1 MVAIVL
7 PRPRRST
14 VRLRHLAATALLLAA
29 LPAPAHE
36 TLHEIRRGAAVAVRA
51 YESDGDAVA
60 RARYEVYSP
69 ADPGTPWATGRT
81 DGDGWLA
88 FVPNAPG
95 RWRVRVIEATGH
107 GLDLEVEAAPPA
119 RATEAG
125 PAGQASP
132 SAAEAAAP
140 SGTALALRP
149 LLGVGAI
156 GLVFVALFLAWRRK
170 DRAPPP

>member
-1 MVAIVL
+1 
-7 PRPRRST
+7 

-60 RARYEVYSP
+60 QARYEVYSP
-69 ADPGTPWATGRT
+69 ANPGTPWATGRT

-119 RATEAG
+119 PPARAAEAG

-132 SAAEAAAP
+132 SVAEPAAP

-149 LLGVGAI
+149 VLGVGAI
-156 GLVFVALFLAWRRK
+156 GLVFAALFLAWRKK
-170 DRAPPP
+170 DRPPPP